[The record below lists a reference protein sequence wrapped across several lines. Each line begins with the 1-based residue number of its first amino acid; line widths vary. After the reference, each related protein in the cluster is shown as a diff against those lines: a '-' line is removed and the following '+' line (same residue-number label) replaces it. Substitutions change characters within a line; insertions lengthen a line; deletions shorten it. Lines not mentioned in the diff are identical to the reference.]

1 MNVVIRK
8 SRKKATA
15 TTVAGFLAG
24 IAGGLVLYYV
34 GDRLLGWCFVI
45 TAVFTLIYGIGSLFD
60 RKPYIIL
67 SESGITDTATVREQ
81 IGWDAILHA
90 DDFFF
95 RGGYFVRLLLRR
107 DYKPQAIPPSR
118 FLRFDRIYESKGVKA
133 VYLRTGGLE
142 TDSMQ
147 LVVLIRRMVAAD
159 AQQRTEIL
167 GGYRLE

>member
-15 TTVAGFLAG
+15 TTVAGLLAG

-60 RKPYIIL
+60 RKPYLIL
-67 SESGITDTATVREQ
+67 SESGITDMATVREE
-81 IGWDAILHA
+81 IEWDAVQFA

-118 FLRFDRIYESKGVKA
+118 FLRFDRIYESKGMKA
-133 VYLRTGGLE
+133 IYLRMGGLE
-142 TDSMQ
+142 ADSMR
-147 LVVLIRRMVAAD
+147 LVALIRRMVAAD
-159 AQQRTEIL
+159 ARQRAEIL

>member
-15 TTVAGFLAG
+15 TSVAGLLAG

-34 GDRLLGWCFVI
+34 GDRLLGWCLVV
-45 TAVFTLIYGIGSLFD
+45 TAVLTLIYGVGSLLD

-67 SESGITDTATVREQ
+67 SESGLTDTTAVREE
-81 IGWDAILHA
+81 IGWDAVLHA

-107 DYKPQAIPPSR
+107 DYKPQVILPSR
-118 FLRFDRIYESKGVKA
+118 FLRFDRIYESKGMKA

-147 LVVLIRRMVAAD
+147 LVALIRRMVAAD
-159 AQQRTEIL
+159 ARQRAEIL
-167 GGYRLE
+167 GGYRLK

>member
-15 TTVAGFLAG
+15 TTVAGLLAG

-67 SESGITDTATVREQ
+67 SESGITDMATVRQE
-81 IGWDAILHA
+81 IEWDAVQFA

-118 FLRFDRIYESKGVKA
+118 FLRFDRIYESKGMKA
-133 VYLRTGGLE
+133 IYLRMGGLE
-142 TDSMQ
+142 ADSMR
-147 LVVLIRRMVAAD
+147 LVALIRRMVAAD
-159 AQQRTEIL
+159 ARQRPEIL